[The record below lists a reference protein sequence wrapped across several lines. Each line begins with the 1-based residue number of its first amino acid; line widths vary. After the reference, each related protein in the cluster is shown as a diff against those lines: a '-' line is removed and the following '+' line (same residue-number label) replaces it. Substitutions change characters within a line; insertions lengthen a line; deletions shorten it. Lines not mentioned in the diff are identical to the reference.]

1 MINYKPL
8 QEELTKIKI
17 EHEKEIRNLEEK
29 IRTLKF
35 EKETIETYM
44 DERIKELEDINTKLR
59 NQKENKCNCT
69 ECECEDKENSTR
81 KVIVWVF
88 N

>member
-44 DERIKELEDINTKLR
+44 DERIKVLEDINTKLR
-59 NQKENKCNCT
+59 NQKENKCNC
-69 ECECEDKENSTR
+69 
-81 KVIVWVF
+81 IF
-88 N
+88 